1 VEEVL
6 AVIQVQLTKT
16 RVVVAVVQFCKQQSI
31 CLPQRMQLTLVPVV
45 QQAQH
50 QSQVKTDL
58 SQVLA
63 RFITRLV
70 EVVEVTETETQLA
83 A

>member
-1 VEEVL
+1 
-6 AVIQVQLTKT
+6 
-16 RVVVAVVQFCKQQSI
+16 
-31 CLPQRMQLTLVPVV
+31 LVPVV

>member
-1 VEEVL
+1 M
-6 AVIQVQLTKT
+6 IQDQPTKT
-16 RVVVAVVQFCKQQSI
+16 RAAAAVVQFYKQQSI
-31 CLPQRMQLTLVPVV
+31 CLPQPMQSTLALVAQQV
-45 QQAQH
+45 QHLSQA
-50 QSQVKTDL
+50 KTDL
-58 SQVLA
+58 LQVLA